1 MTSEMSAAGRIYQ
14 WAGMFIV
21 GVCLLL
27 PLDTR
32 FRKPHDDFPLSW
44 YPMFASKRPDLESPV
59 YAVAIW
65 PDGHEAKITTGT
77 WTTGGFN
84 EGRTQ
89 LANAVKQGKE
99 ASERF
104 CQRIVKGMRGRS
116 SFKGAER
123 VEIRIAK
130 IRKEDWF
137 LEEKVPEKVRVLRG
151 CQVTE

>member
-1 MTSEMSAAGRIYQ
+1 MIGEMSRAGRLYQ
-14 WAGMFIV
+14 WASMLLV

-27 PLDTR
+27 PLDKR

-44 YPMFASKRPDLESPV
+44 YPMFASKRPDLEKPI
-59 YAVAIW
+59 YAVATW
-65 PDGHEAKITTGT
+65 ADGHEAKITTGT

-89 LANAVKQGKE
+89 LANAVKQGK
-99 ASERF
+99 APAERF
-104 CQRIVKGMRGRS
+104 CQRIAKGVKGRS

-123 VEIRIAK
+123 VEIRFAK

-137 LEEKVPEKVRVLRG
+137 LNGKVPTEARLIVGCRVP
-151 CQVTE
+151 E

>member
-44 YPMFASKRPDLESPV
+44 YPMFASKRPDLETPV

-77 WTTGGFN
+77 WTDAHPVAAGETWSTAFAGVS
-84 EGRTQ
+84 
-89 LANAVKQGKE
+89 LP
-99 ASERF
+99 
-104 CQRIVKGMRGRS
+104 GMTL
-116 SFKGAER
+116 SF
-123 VEIRIAK
+123 V
-130 IRKEDWF
+130 
-137 LEEKVPEKVRVLRG
+137 
-151 CQVTE
+151 